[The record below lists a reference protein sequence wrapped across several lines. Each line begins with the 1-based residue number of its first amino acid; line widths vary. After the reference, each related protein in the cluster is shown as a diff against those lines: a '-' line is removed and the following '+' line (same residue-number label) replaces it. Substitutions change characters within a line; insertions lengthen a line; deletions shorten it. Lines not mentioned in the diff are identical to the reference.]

1 MFRAVIYLGRTN
13 RNRPMNFRHVLLS
26 GLWACLLL
34 SPTHAAEPVTVV
46 ERNPMR
52 VGVFDNPPIVM
63 VRSSAKPEGIALD
76 VLHSVAAQES
86 WRLIYVPG
94 SLDEL
99 LKLLDQG
106 KIDIVV
112 GIAYSEERARRYRFN
127 RESLLGNWA
136 MVYRYT
142 GAKINSLLD
151 LKSQPVA
158 LLRGSIHSEVFSRS
172 MKDFGL
178 AFTPLYV
185 DSFAQVLAAVDRGD
199 TKAGV
204 VNRTFGALNAHRYGD
219 VVETGIVFN
228 PVYVHYAA
236 PKESDPAVLE
246 ALDRHLAKLKSDPR
260 STYHESLR
268 RWLETRQVERF
279 PPWLLWTSAAVIG
292 LLALVMLLA
301 GFLRYQVR
309 RQTGALQREIEQR
322 RLAQERL
329 KHLAYHD
336 NLTHLPN
343 RQGFNEALAH
353 ALIRIQDRSKR
364 LALLFIDVDR
374 LKNVNDGLGHA
385 AGDMLLQRVAERLLA
400 SLRSHD
406 HISRFGG
413 DEFVVIV
420 SDIDNPK
427 EPEIVAQR
435 LMQSLKTPIDIGVT
449 QVYVTASIGIALYP
463 DDAQSVE
470 DLLKNA
476 DTAMYQA
483 KEQGGNRC
491 IFYQTQQTQRA
502 VQRLTTD
509 TRLRQGF
516 ERDEMC
522 LHYQPIVNLAE
533 RRIVAVESLLRW
545 KDPQQGLIL
554 PASFIP
560 IAEETGLIVTL
571 GEWVLEQSC
580 KQLRTWHKQGA
591 PQLRMAVNV
600 SVRQLEYRL
609 VNTIERVLA
618 NTGLAP
624 EFLEL
629 ELTEGVML
637 VLSDEVRTTLTALR
651 DMGVRLVIDDF
662 GTGYSSLSYLKELR
676 FHLLKIDRSFVTNI
690 PESSSGTQ
698 IATTVLL
705 MAQGLGLQ
713 TVAEGIE
720 TEQQYDFLRNRGCEY
735 GQGNFIARPQA
746 AAEISGLLNNSAAT
760 KGVRK
765 SAPV

>member
-1 MFRAVIYLGRTN
+1 MDRTLTMHTRRILLGCLWVCLFLSVARAE
-13 RNRPMNFRHVLLS
+13 
-26 GLWACLLL
+26 
-34 SPTHAAEPVTVV
+34 EPVRAAFDDRKSV
-46 ERNPMR
+46 R
-52 VGVFDNPPIVM
+52 VGVFDNPPIVI
-63 VRSSAKPEGIALD
+63 VHPNAEPAGIAMD

-86 WRLIYVPG
+86 WRFTYVAG
-94 SLDEL
+94 TWNEL

-106 KIDIVV
+106 QIDILV

-136 MVYRYT
+136 MVYRHA

-151 LKSQPVA
+151 LKAQPVA
-158 LLRGSIHSEVFSRS
+158 LMRSSIHSQVFSRS

-178 AFTPLYV
+178 SFTPLYV
-185 DSFAQVLAAVDRGD
+185 DTYPQVLAAVDRGEA
-199 TKAGV
+199 KAGV
-204 VNRTFGALNAHRYGD
+204 VNRTFGALNAHRYAD

-236 PKESDPAVLE
+236 PKESDPGLLQT
-246 ALDRHLAKLKSDPR
+246 LDRHLAQLKADPR
-260 STYHESLR
+260 SIYHESLR

-279 PPWLLWTSAAVIG
+279 PPWLLWTSAGVIG

-301 GFLRYQVR
+301 VFLRYQVG
-309 RQTGALQREIEQR
+309 RQTGELHREIEQR

-329 KHLAYHD
+329 RHLAYHD

-343 RQGFNEALAH
+343 RQGFNEALVQ
-353 ALIRIQDRSKR
+353 ALKRVQNRSQR

-385 AGDMLLQRVAERLLA
+385 AGDQLLQRVAERLQA

-420 SDIDNPK
+420 SDVDRPE

-435 LMQSLKTPIDIGVT
+435 LMQGLKTPIDIGVT

-463 DDAQSVE
+463 DDAKSVE

-483 KEQGGNRC
+483 KEQGGNRSM
-491 IFYQTQQTQRA
+491 FYQTQQTQRA

-516 ERDEMC
+516 ERDEMR
-522 LHYQPIVNLAE
+522 LHYQPIVNLSD
-533 RRIVAVESLLRW
+533 RRIVAVEALLRW
-545 KDPQQGLIL
+545 QDPEQGLVM
-554 PASFIP
+554 PTSFIP
-560 IAEETGLIVTL
+560 VAEETGLIVAL

-580 KQLRTWHKQGA
+580 KQLRAWHKQGS

-609 VNTIERVLA
+609 VGSVERILA
-618 NTGLAP
+618 QTGLAP

-637 VLSDEVRTTLTALR
+637 VLSDDVRATLTALR

-662 GTGYSSLSYLKELR
+662 GTGYSSLSYLRELR
-676 FHLLKIDRSFVTNI
+676 FHLLKIDRSFVVNI
-690 PESSSGTQ
+690 PDSPSDAQ
-698 IATTVLL
+698 IATTILL
-705 MAQGLGLQ
+705 MAQGLHLQ

-720 TEQQYDFLRNRGCEY
+720 TEQQYDFLHRHGCEY
-735 GQGNFIARPQA
+735 GQGYFISRPQA
-746 AAEISGLLNNSAAT
+746 ADKISMLLE
-760 KGVRK
+760 R
-765 SAPV
+765 PVQAV

>member
-1 MFRAVIYLGRTN
+1 MDLRRILLGC
-13 RNRPMNFRHVLLS
+13 
-26 GLWACLLL
+26 LWVCVFLGAA
-34 SPTHAAEPVTVV
+34 HAEEPVTAAFD
-46 ERNPMR
+46 ERKSVR

-63 VRSSAKPEGIALD
+63 VRPNAKPEGIAMD
-76 VLHSVAAQES
+76 VLHSVATQES
-86 WRLIYVPG
+86 WRFTYVPG
-94 SLDEL
+94 TLDEI

-106 KIDIVV
+106 KIDILV
-112 GIAYSEERARRYRFN
+112 GIAYSEERARHYRFS

-136 MVYRYT
+136 MVYRHA

-151 LKSQPVA
+151 LKAQPVA
-158 LLRGSIHSEVFSRS
+158 LLRGSIHSQVFTRS

-178 AFTPLYV
+178 VFTPVYA
-185 DSFAQVLAAVDRGD
+185 DSFAQVLAAVDRGEA
-199 TKAGV
+199 KAGV

-236 PKESDPAVLE
+236 PKESDPSL
-246 ALDRHLAKLKSDPR
+246 LQTIDRHLAQLKADPR
-260 STYHESLR
+260 SIYHDSLR

-279 PPWLLWTSAAVIG
+279 PPWVLWASAGVIG

-301 GFLRYQVR
+301 VFLRYQVG
-309 RQTGALQREIEQR
+309 RQTGELQREIEQR

-343 RQGFNEALAH
+343 RQGFNEALGN
-353 ALIRIQDRSKR
+353 ALKRVQDRSQR

-374 LKNVNDGLGHA
+374 LKDVNDGLGHA

-420 SDIDNPK
+420 SEVARPE

-463 DDAQSVE
+463 DDAESVE

-483 KEQGGNRC
+483 KEQGGNRSM
-491 IFYQTQQTQRA
+491 FYQTQQTQRA

-516 ERDEMC
+516 ERDEMR
-522 LHYQPIVNLAE
+522 LYYQPIVNLSD
-533 RRIVAVESLLRW
+533 RRIVAVEALLRW
-545 KDPQQGLIL
+545 QDPEQGLVM

-560 IAEETGLIVTL
+560 VAEETGLIVAL

-580 KQLRTWHKQGA
+580 KQLRVWHKQGL
-591 PQLRMAVNV
+591 PQMRMAVNV

-609 VNTIERVLA
+609 VDSVERVLA
-618 NTGLAP
+618 QTGLAP
-624 EFLEL
+624 ECLEL

-637 VLSDEVRTTLTALR
+637 VLSDDVRATLTALR

-676 FHLLKIDRSFVTNI
+676 FHLLKIDRSFVVNI
-690 PESSSGTQ
+690 PDSASDTQ
-698 IATTVLL
+698 IATTILL
-705 MAQGLGLQ
+705 MAQGLRLQ

-720 TEQQYDFLRNRGCEY
+720 TEPQYQFLRRHGCEY
-735 GQGNFIARPQA
+735 GQGYFIGRPQT
-746 AAEISGLLNNSAAT
+746 AAEISNLLNSSIPT